1 MRSFQ
6 GASLA
11 TLALP
16 LLLSACGSGESLPD
30 DPRPAASREAAVPP
44 AALSAVLSTTP
55 PKKPYL
61 APASP

>member
-1 MRSFQ
+1 MRSFR

-11 TLALP
+11 TLALS
-16 LLLSACGSGESLPD
+16 LVLAACGAGESLPD
-30 DPRPAASREAAVPP
+30 DPRPAASHEAVVPP
-44 AALSAVLSTTP
+44 AAVSAVLAIAP